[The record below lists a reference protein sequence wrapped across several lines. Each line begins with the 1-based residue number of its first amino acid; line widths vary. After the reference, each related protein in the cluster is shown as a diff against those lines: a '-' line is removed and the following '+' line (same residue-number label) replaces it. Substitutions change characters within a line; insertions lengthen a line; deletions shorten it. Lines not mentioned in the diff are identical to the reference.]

1 MFHLLNKYLKE
12 FKNIFAQDYRNISPG
27 KEPFIYETLL
37 VSDKVILLL
46 GYLLAPEFPLIS
58 CGCLIQGFNQCYQ
71 SSPLL
76 CPLAVLQKP
85 KEEGTITND

>member
-37 VSDKVILLL
+37 VSDKVTLLL

-58 CGCLIQGFNQCYQ
+58 CGCLTQGFNQCYQ
-71 SSPLL
+71 FHLSFVPWLS
-76 CPLAVLQKP
+76 CKSQRRK
-85 KEEGTITND
+85 KQ